1 MLVRYSDPIRLSQ
14 FPGGCGKGHDAGIM
28 NAWLEEL
35 LSGIE
40 EATIATW
47 SKLGMESN
55 YILVNT
61 SRSPI

>member
-47 SKLGMESN
+47 SKE
-55 YILVNT
+55 
-61 SRSPI
+61 